1 MPSYVR
7 AVHLD
12 VSFIRGL
19 HSIRVILVK
28 FELDLF
34 TIMKRHAKFH
44 LQLVKKEKLFWVIL
58 ITEVQTNKQTDPDY
72 SNNTSVK
79 NTVLK

>member
-44 LQLVKKEKLFWVIL
+44 LQLVKKKRKTVLSHL
-58 ITEVQTNKQTDPDY
+58 DHRSTDKQTDGPRLFKQPL
-72 SNNTSVK
+72 SKTQF
-79 NTVLK
+79 